1 MQRGGSVLAT
11 VIKNIFK
18 ANVVEMKCKMFGEK
32 KQGMAAVGVI
42 KNIF

>member
-18 ANVVEMKCKMFGEK
+18 TNVVLIECKMNGEK
-32 KQGMAAVGVI
+32 KQGMAAMGGD
-42 KNIF
+42 